1 MTTYYKQTDPQHN
14 IRIPVEL
21 KARIAESAKA
31 HNRSMNADIVAR
43 LEKSFEIDSNQVALL
58 QEEIT
63 LAMKNVMNNLVS
75 NAVNNLLQQGVV
87 ENIVKNAF
95 TSKPK

>member
-1 MTTYYKQTDPQHN
+1 MEQEDLSTVITVKL
-14 IRIPVEL
+14 RISPKL
-21 KARIAESAKA
+21 RDLIAESAKA

-43 LEKSFEIDSNQVALL
+43 LEKSFETDSNQVALL

-63 LAMKNVMNNLVS
+63 LAMKNVMKNFVS
-75 NAVNNLLQQGVV
+75 DAVNNLLQQGVD